1 MRVSNAIDELKH
13 YQEKFGDLPVIIDS
27 EDDYVPLNSIRPMK
41 WRGDSFVGLDF
52 EIGGDSAMKT
62 SDLIKVLEAENPD
75 KFVIVLTL
83 DLDDQALEGVAIAP
97 QYESRSD
104 KPEYFCFY

>member
-1 MRVSNAIDELKH
+1 
-13 YQEKFGDLPVIIDS
+13 
-27 EDDYVPLNSIRPMK
+27 
-41 WRGDSFVGLDF
+41 
-52 EIGGDSAMKT
+52 MKT